1 MLFFS
6 LFYLFYLAL
15 FKMSVIYLSSL
26 LLFFFFPSSF
36 VLPNEALSL
45 QFFVSSPSILF
56 LFSLL
61 IFPSARMNNSN
72 NSMQCRVLSRA
83 TKYQERGRGKGRRR
97 RKRRKK
103 SRRNGFDSA
112 IIEAEAIQFP
122 DGTLAYERSYAN
134 RAVVDSTRPDSRG
147 FSGKSAAHFPSVSR
161 RPA

>member
-61 IFPSARMNNSN
+61 IFPSARMDNSN

-83 TKYQERGRGKGRRR
+83 TKYQERGGRERR

-122 DGTLAYERSYAN
+122 GGTLAYERSYAN

>member
-61 IFPSARMNNSN
+61 IFPSARMDNSN

-83 TKYQERGRGKGRRR
+83 TKYQERGGRERR

>member
-1 MLFFS
+1 MLFF
-6 LFYLFYLAL
+6 FLFYLAL

-36 VLPNEALSL
+36 VLPNETLSL
-45 QFFVSSPSILF
+45 QFFVSSPFILF

-61 IFPSARMNNSN
+61 IFPSARMDNSN

-122 DGTLAYERSYAN
+122 GGTLAYERSYAN

>member
-6 LFYLFYLAL
+6 LFYLAL

-61 IFPSARMNNSN
+61 IFPSARMDNSN

-83 TKYQERGRGKGRRR
+83 TKYQERGEGKKKKKKKKKISPKRFRFGHNRGGSDTIPWRHVSLREIVCKSRGRR
-97 RKRRKK
+97 
-103 SRRNGFDSA
+103 FDSA
-112 IIEAEAIQFP
+112 
-122 DGTLAYERSYAN
+122 G
-134 RAVVDSTRPDSRG
+134 
-147 FSGKSAAHFPSVSR
+147 
-161 RPA
+161 

>member
-6 LFYLFYLAL
+6 LFYLAL

-61 IFPSARMNNSN
+61 IFPSARMD
-72 NSMQCRVLSRA
+72 
-83 TKYQERGRGKGRRR
+83 K
-97 RKRRKK
+97 
-103 SRRNGFDSA
+103 
-112 IIEAEAIQFP
+112 
-122 DGTLAYERSYAN
+122 
-134 RAVVDSTRPDSRG
+134 
-147 FSGKSAAHFPSVSR
+147 VSR
-161 RPA
+161 KGGEEEEKKEKNLAETVSIRP

>member
-61 IFPSARMNNSN
+61 IFPSARMDNSN

-83 TKYQERGRGKGRRR
+83 TKYQERGGKKKKKKKKKISP
-97 RKRRKK
+97 KR
-103 SRRNGFDSA
+103 FDSA

-122 DGTLAYERSYAN
+122 GGTLAYERSYAN